1 MEDQRQA
8 RGVNKKRDKLVDRII
23 ELITKM
29 IAPNYMKSELINTII
44 KLEDL
49 VKKAI

>member
-1 MEDQRQA
+1 MRQT

-23 ELITKM
+23 ELVNIM
-29 IAPNYMKSELINTII
+29 IAPAYMKAELINKII

-49 VKKAI
+49 AKRVSNN